1 MAKSSASAVVILI
14 ALCKVLMISLL
25 KKWMCEME
33 VVTWFLILT
42 SDMTMDKKGS
52 EDALSMISS
61 KFSICFSMFKEQG

>member
-1 MAKSSASAVVILI
+1 
-14 ALCKVLMISLL
+14 
-25 KKWMCEME
+25 MCEME